1 MEENIT
7 EYCETLAE
15 FRNNAGKEE
24 QEDKI
29 IDNGFILLIEQTTRK
44 NFLIDIY
51 YYYLLPRVIADTIIA
66 PKIVFCDHKCTGF
79 DLLIRL
85 RYISNI
91 EKKIF
96 TSIVCRLS

>member
-7 EYCETLAE
+7 GYCETLAE

-44 NFLIDIY
+44 NFLIDINY
-51 YYYLLPRVIADTIIA
+51 HYSLSRVIADIIIA
-66 PKIVFCDHKCTGF
+66 QANR
-79 DLLIRL
+79 LL
-85 RYISNI
+85 
-91 EKKIF
+91 
-96 TSIVCRLS
+96 